1 MSTNDVY
8 EREKSFIKMVAARY
22 AVLRPLYL
30 DREYSFMKLSEISD
44 VNEAN
49 LSRYIEKLKE
59 EGLIHINRVKVK
71 GKRSH
76 QVISLSTDVKRVIQC
91 VVSLRGNTT
100 ILPLIPELNYLDEN
114 LDLLKDAQ
122 VQSLVAD
129 HIQVISR
136 TFIVPTNSR
145 FFSFLGKK
153 EVMDNIRPV
162 AAILLLSLKNMIRNS
177 TYESRKTIEK
187 KVMPFI
193 EFVKEEMREER
204 AGIVAQEILNEF
216 YMDKASY
223 EDLTKEYIDGI
234 LKGSKLVSSLRKRLV
249 DRFPERKIDLRSRL
263 LKHYSESDHEAR
275 LRIESEFVA
284 LY

>member
-1 MSTNDVY
+1 MSTSDVY
-8 EREKSFIKMVAARY
+8 AREMSFIKMVAARY

-30 DREYSFMKLSEISD
+30 DQEYSFMKLSEISG

-49 LSRYIEKLKE
+49 LSRYLEKLKE
-59 EGLIHINRVKVK
+59 EGLINVKRVKIK
-71 GKRSH
+71 GKRGH
-76 QVISLSTDVKRVIQC
+76 QVISLSTDVKRIIQC
-91 VVSLRGNTT
+91 VVSLRGDETALPFIPDLKYIDGT
-100 ILPLIPELNYLDEN
+100 LPL
-114 LDLLKDAQ
+114 LKEAH
-122 VQSLVAD
+122 VQSLAAD

-136 TFIVPTNSR
+136 NFIVSENSR

-234 LKGSKLVSSLRKRLV
+234 LNGSKLVSSIRKRLV